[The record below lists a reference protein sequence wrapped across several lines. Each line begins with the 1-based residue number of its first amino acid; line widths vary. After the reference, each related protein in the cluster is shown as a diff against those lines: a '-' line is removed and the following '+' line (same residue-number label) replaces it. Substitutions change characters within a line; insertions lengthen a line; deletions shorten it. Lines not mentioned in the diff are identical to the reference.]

1 MPQGAGL
8 AAGASPS
15 ALPSAFSV
23 RPIAWAKPEDRRISD
38 SRMIAGFEEAIFGA
52 RGGVV
57 SADAVFA
64 GRLERWAFEKDFCHY
79 QT

>member
-1 MPQGAGL
+1 
-8 AAGASPS
+8 
-15 ALPSAFSV
+15 
-23 RPIAWAKPEDRRISD
+23 
-38 SRMIAGFEEAIFGA
+38 MIAGFEEAIFGA